1 MGATARAKGLI
12 FEAWLR
18 THTTAQVGVST
29 LQAKLFEDY
38 RLHAG
43 EAAFA
48 PASFQRGLT
57 AAGFA
62 PLKCAEGVYRQGV
75 RLKAAYMTPLTPA
88 AVVALAG
95 RDDVDTAHD
104 GDGAAVVADEA
115 PAVVQAANARIDRY
129 PPRQAGK
136 TAGIW
141 RDQHV
146 TVGHE
151 QLVLHSP
158 NDDCVITPDI
168 VSVHALAPYAGGP
181 AVQTVVLEMPD
192 EEDRA
197 SALIAGELYVAR
209 RRQRADRN
217 YLHSDDDAL
226 PPGELASMAA
236 AMAYAASVP
245 PKWLGW
251 LKGRAPDEGRELQ
264 GYPVLAM
271 LRPLWR
277 RSLETFKAASPRAM
291 LVTAGALIIAA
302 IEILD
307 RKAARE
313 KKEETSNADA

>member
-1 MGATARAKGLI
+1 MATAKVKGVV
-12 FEAWLR
+12 FASWLA
-18 THTTAQVGVST
+18 THTTRQVGVST

-38 RLHAG
+38 RSHAG
-43 EAAFA
+43 QAAFA
-48 PASFQRGLT
+48 PAAFQRGLT

-62 PLKCAEGVYRQGV
+62 PLKCADGVYRQGV
-75 RLKAAYMTPLTPA
+75 RLKASFMTPLTPA

-115 PAVVQAANARIDRY
+115 PAVVQAANARIGRY

-136 TAGIW
+136 TAGDSGV
-141 RDQHV
+141 RAP
-146 TVGHE
+146 
-151 QLVLHSP
+151 VLLP
-158 NDDCVITPDI
+158 GATQP
-168 VSVHALAPYAGGP
+168 VHFSLIDEYRIAPYIGGGC
-181 AVQTVVLEMPD
+181 VDVVALQALD
-192 EEDRA
+192 ADTASIA
-197 SALIAGELYVAR
+197 SARIAGELYAAR
-209 RRQRADRN
+209 RAQIAGHG
-217 YLHSDDDAL
+217 YTHADDDAL

-277 RSLETFKAASPRAM
+277 RSLETFKADIPRAM

-313 KKEETSNADA
+313 KKEETAS